1 MRRALERPVIR
12 RGAIAA
18 VVLIACLLP
27 LVADPYQE
35 DVLTQ
40 ATSYALFAVGLN
52 VVVGLAGLLDLG
64 YVAFWAIGAYAM
76 AIFSGS
82 GPLQFAH
89 LGPWAILPIGVVLAM
104 VAGVVLGIP
113 VLRLRGDY
121 LAIVTLGFGEIIRI
135 TASNLDEI
143 TRGAKGIAGIPHPSI
158 GGFEFGTSPTP
169 YFYLTLAMLL
179 FAVFVINN
187 LNKSRIGR
195 AWVAIREDETAA
207 EAMGIN
213 TFQMKLW
220 AFAFGASTAGIA
232 GVINASR
239 TNFVTPNSFQ
249 IIVSILVLCMVVLGG
264 MGSMIGPIVGAAAI
278 VIIPEALRD
287 VVPAGVRFMAF
298 GAILVVMMV
307 FRPGGL
313 IPSRRVAA
321 EQRGIGVAGGEKTGM
336 EVVEE

>member
-1 MRRALERPVIR
+1 MRRRL
-12 RGAIAA
+12 AIAGSIF
-18 VVLIACLLP
+18 VVALLP
-27 LVADPYQE
+27 LVANPYQE
-35 DVLTQ
+35 DVLVQ
-40 ATSYALFAVGLN
+40 AASYALFAVGLN

-64 YVAFWAIGAYAM
+64 YVAFWAIGAYTM

-89 LGPWAILPIGVVLAM
+89 LGPWAILPIGIVTAM
-104 VAGVVLGIP
+104 LAGVILGVP

-158 GGFEFGTSPTP
+158 GGYDFGTSPTP
-169 YFYLTLAMLL
+169 YFYLTLVMLL
-179 FAVFVINN
+179 FAVYIINN
-187 LNKSRIGR
+187 LNRSRIGR

-239 TNFVTPNSFQ
+239 TNFVSPNSFQ

-264 MGSMIGPIVGAAAI
+264 MGSMVGPIVGAAAI
-278 VIIPEALRD
+278 VIIPELLRD
-287 VVPAGVRFMAF
+287 IVPAGVRFMTF

-313 IPSRRVAA
+313 IPSKRVAE
-321 EQRGIGVAGGEKTGM
+321 EQKGIGIAGDEKTGT
-336 EVVEE
+336 EVSGT